1 MRISDWSSDVCSSD
15 LLVLSEMLPEAGR
28 TFHAAYQLGLMEHG
42 DAIDAAM
49 KTSGIDGGA
58 ARRLCRAHLAS
69 YFAAAVMMPYERFL
83 QAAESLRY
91 DVEILSRR
99 FGASFEQVCHRLTT
113 LPRPGAQIGRAHVCT
128 PVTNAHL
135 VC

>member
-1 MRISDWSSDVCSSD
+1 
-15 LLVLSEMLPEAGR
+15 
-28 TFHAAYQLGLMEHG
+28 MEDG
-42 DAIDAAM
+42 DASDAAM
-49 KTSGIDGGA
+49 ETSGIDGGA

-113 LPRPGAQIGRAHVCT
+113 LHRPGARGVPFFMRSEEHTSELQSLMRISYAVFCLKKKHT
-128 PVTNAHL
+128 TT
-135 VC
+135 

>member
-1 MRISDWSSDVCSSD
+1 
-15 LLVLSEMLPEAGR
+15 
-28 TFHAAYQLGLMEHG
+28 MEDG
-42 DAIDAAM
+42 DASDAAM
-49 KTSGIDGGA
+49 ETSGIDGGA

-113 LPRPGAQIGRAHVCT
+113 LHRPVERGVQFFMVRLDAAGN
-128 PVTNAHL
+128 VTKRYRSGGFRLARL
-135 VC
+135 WGS

>member
-1 MRISDWSSDVCSSD
+1 MPVD
-15 LLVLSEMLPEAGR
+15 LLPQTLRLYDRHRRRLVLSGMLPESGR
-28 TFHAAYQLGLMEHG
+28 TFHAAYQIGLMEHG

-99 FGASFEQVCHRLTT
+99 FGASFGQVRSEARRVGKECVRRCRFRGS
-113 LPRPGAQIGRAHVCT
+113 P
-128 PVTNAHL
+128 
-135 VC
+135 